1 MLMPKFI
8 IGLPKNILF
17 FLLFLS
23 VFLSNGCI
31 AQIDTINI
39 ENEPVNVKEIRNSIG
54 FYEEKGTEKEIE
66 DILLKANFSKYDPI
80 KANKYPLK
88 NQWLKFTIKNKST
101 TDTLNGAT
109 FFGKQRIR
117 AYYSRLGESSAIR
130 FELNHTNRLIASRF
144 TNKDHYL
151 PINIPPKS
159 YCTYWVRVE
168 NFIYFDNFEGYFFPK
183 NREYLFGTDYDFLR
197 TKHFGFISM
206 ILGLFFFTGI
216 IASFQSILLKDR
228 TYIFWAMYLFV
239 NALFFAAELNRAF
252 AFGFFDI
259 FIFTNKHHAP
269 TPWPTAIQY
278 LVSIV
283 YLMFIS
289 SFLEIKHLNP
299 KIYKFI
305 RIAIKIMLLGFVFA
319 LFAVIVYD
327 LNLTIYADMFLVV
340 TNLFVLATVIMIVR
354 SNIPQKNLL
363 MIGTIGVLISASIS
377 ITIEIIEKSDKFGFW
392 LIPIITYSVGCLWE
406 LSCFALALSQR
417 TKRMQYE
424 AQQIQKNYTTKL
436 ENELSE
442 RLEVI
447 HIKDKQLEEQRI
459 NTLTSEFEQKI
470 AETEITALR
479 SQMNPH
485 FIFNCLNSIKLYSLE
500 NDSESASV
508 YLTKFSKLIRLV
520 LDNSRSERLTLEKE
534 IETLRLYIEMEIMRF
549 KEKVQYELI
558 VSPEID
564 QQYVE
569 IPPLLIQPFV
579 ENAIWHGLMHKEFG
593 GKVSILLHLVGENML
608 EIQIIDNGVGREK
621 SAEYKSKTAT
631 KHKSFGMK
639 VTNERID
646 LINQIYKTNANVEIE
661 DLYDQNQNGIG
672 TKVTIQIPI

>member
-1 MLMPKFI
+1 MLMLKFK
-8 IGLPKNILF
+8 IGFANKSSVYLLVILVF
-17 FLLFLS
+17 F
-23 VFLSNGCI
+23 SNCCI
-31 AQIDTINI
+31 AQIDTVFFDSD
-39 ENEPVNVKEIRNSIG
+39 PTVVTEIRNSIG
-54 FYEEKGTEKEIE
+54 IYEEQGTEKEIE
-66 DILLKANFSKYDPI
+66 DILLKADLRKDDPL
-80 KANKYPLK
+80 KANEYPHK
-88 NQWLKFTIKNKST
+88 NLWLKFIIKNRNKD
-101 TDTLNGAT
+101 DTLKGSVY
-109 FFGKQRIR
+109 FGKQRIR
-117 AYYSRLGESSAIR
+117 AYYSRLGQNSAVRNELMFTQIVCR
-130 FELNHTNRLIASRF
+130 FST
-144 TNKDHYL
+144 KDFHI
-151 PINIPPKS
+151 PIIIPPKS
-159 YCTYWVRVE
+159 FNTYWVRIE
-168 NFIYFDNFEGYFFPK
+168 NYIYFDNYESYFFPANK
-183 NREYLFGTDYDFLR
+183 GQVFDNGYDFLR
-197 TKHFGFISM
+197 TKHFGFICM
-206 ILGLFFFTGI
+206 ILGLFFFTGL

-259 FIFTNKHHAP
+259 FIFNKRYHAP
-269 TPWPTAIQY
+269 LPWPTAIQY
-278 LVSIV
+278 LVSVV

-289 SFLEIKHLNP
+289 SFLEIKQQNP

-305 RIAIKIMLLGFVFA
+305 SIAIKIMLLGFVLA
-319 LFAVIVYD
+319 LVAVIGYD
-327 LNLTIYADMFLVV
+327 YNFTIYADMFLVV
-340 TNLFVLATVIMIVR
+340 TNLLILATVILIVR

-363 MIGTIGVLISASIS
+363 MIGSTGVLISASIS
-377 ITIEIIEKSDKFGFW
+377 IFVEILEKQNELGFW

-424 AQQIQKNYTTKL
+424 AQQIQKNYTAKL

-500 NDSESASV
+500 NDTESASN

-549 KEKVQYELI
+549 KDKVQYELI

-593 GKVSILLHLVGENML
+593 GKVSIFVNLISENML

-646 LINQIYKTNANVEIE
+646 LINQIYKTNAKIDIV
-661 DLYDQNQNGIG
+661 DLYDEQNVGVG
-672 TKVTIQIPI
+672 TKVIIQIPI

>member
-1 MLMPKFI
+1 MVKRI
-8 IGLPKNILF
+8 A
-17 FLLFLS
+17 FLLCLLCLYFQHKI
-23 VFLSNGCI
+23 N
-31 AQIDTINI
+31 AQIDTIFYNGQPSEDFEIKRIQQYYI
-39 ENEPVNVKEIRNSIG
+39 ETGNEKNL
-54 FYEEKGTEKEIE
+54 EE
-66 DILLKANFSKYDPI
+66 ILLRAKFENFD
-80 KANKYPLK
+80 
-88 NQWLKFTIKNKST
+88 WLKRNRYRHRNLWLRFTIKNKHI
-101 TDTLNGAT
+101 TDPTKLNAY
-109 FFGKQRIR
+109 FGKQDTNPF
-117 AYYSRLGESSAIR
+117 YYQ
-130 FELNHTNRLIASRF
+130 LNNGNIKLQKIGTVKSF
-144 TNKDHYL
+144 L
-151 PINIPPKS
+151 PINVPPNS
-159 YCTYWVRVE
+159 YCTYWVFIE
-168 NFIYFDNFEGYFFPK
+168 EYIYFDFIEGY
-183 NREYLFGTDYDFLR
+183 LFTQKKVEKLR
-197 TKHFGFISM
+197 TSSSYFLKTKQFAFICM
-206 ILGLFFFTGI
+206 VLGLFFFTGL
-216 IASFQSILLKDR
+216 IATFQSMYTKDR
-228 TYIFWAMYLFV
+228 THGYWAMYLFI
-239 NALFFAAELNRAF
+239 NALFFASELNRAF
-252 AFGFFDI
+252 GFDFLQI
-259 FIFTNKHHAP
+259 TKYNETNISL
-269 TPWPTAIQY
+269 PWPTAIQF
-278 LVSIV
+278 LVSIF
-283 YLMFIS
+283 YLLFIG
-289 SFLEIKHLNP
+289 SFLEIKHHNP
-299 KIYKFI
+299 QIYRFI
-305 RIAIKIMLLGFVFA
+305 NLAIKIMLVCFVFA

-327 LNLTIYADMFLVV
+327 LGLTIYADMLLVV
-340 TNLFVLATVIMIVR
+340 TNLLILATVIMIIR

-363 MIGTIGVLISASIS
+363 MIGTFGVLISASIS
-377 ITIEIIEKSDKFGFW
+377 ILMEIVKTETEFW
-392 LIPIITYSVGCLWE
+392 TVPIIIFAIGCLWE
-406 LSCFALALSQR
+406 MSCFALALSQR

-424 AQQIQKNYTTKL
+424 AQQIQKNYTIKL

-500 NDSESASV
+500 NDSESASI